1 MRAPVN
7 RVQRAPTAPCARV
20 IPLARHS
27 IAVLAI
33 VALAPYSHL
42 VSASTTPVYTY
53 KVIHAY
59 PHDPNAFTQGLIYL
73 NGFLYESTG
82 LYGRSSLRMVELTT
96 GRVIR
101 QDPVPTQYF
110 AEGLTNWK
118 SDLLQ
123 LTWKAGEAFAY
134 DLFSFQREKDFRYT
148 GEGWG
153 LTQDGRE
160 LIMSDGSADL
170 RMLDPNTF
178 REMSRVGVTDAG
190 APVTE
195 LNELEWVR
203 GEVYAN
209 IWQTDRIARISLRTG
224 KVLSWIDCAGLLRES
239 DRSGHEDVLNGIAYD
254 SEHDRLFVT
263 GKLWP
268 KLFEIKIVK

>member
-1 MRAPVN
+1 MRSSLVRWMLPVI
-7 RVQRAPTAPCARV
+7 V
-20 IPLARHS
+20 
-27 IAVLAI
+27 VLASLSC
-33 VALAPYSHL
+33 VFHVLAADGP
-42 VSASTTPVYTY
+42 ASNTPVYSY
-53 KVIHAY
+53 KVVHTY

-82 LYGRSSLRMVELTT
+82 LYGRSSLRTVELST

-101 QDPVPTQYF
+101 QDVVPAQYF

-118 SDLLQ
+118 SSLLQ
-123 LTWKAGEAFAY
+123 LTWKAGEAFEY
-134 DLFSFQREKDFRYT
+134 DLFSFQREKDFHYT

-153 LTQDGRE
+153 LTQDGQE

-170 RMLDPNTF
+170 RLLDPNTF
-178 REMSRVGVTDAG
+178 REISRVHITDSGSSVTD
-190 APVTE
+190 

-209 IWQTDRIARISLRTG
+209 IWQTDRIARISLKTG
-224 KVLSWIDCAGLLRES
+224 KVLSWIDCTGLLPES
-239 DRSGHEDVLNGIAYD
+239 ARTGHEDVLNGIAYD

-268 KLFEIKIVK
+268 KLYEIKVVK